1 MTLPL
6 NIFLNYLF
14 SSKHDLNDE
23 LGITILINQRISGCA
38 TDTNL
43 STEFNVG
50 GDIYCYNDYLTM
62 LQYCYC
68 QNVK

>member
-23 LGITILINQRISGCA
+23 LDITILINQRISGCA
-38 TDTNL
+38 TDANL
-43 STEFNVG
+43 SALN
-50 GDIYCYNDYLTM
+50 LM
-62 LQYCYC
+62 LAATYIATTTT
-68 QNVK
+68 